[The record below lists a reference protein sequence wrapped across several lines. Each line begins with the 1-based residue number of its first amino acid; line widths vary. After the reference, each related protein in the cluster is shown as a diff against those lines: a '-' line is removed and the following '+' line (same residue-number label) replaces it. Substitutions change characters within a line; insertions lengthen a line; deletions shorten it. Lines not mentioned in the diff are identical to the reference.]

1 MEKIKRK
8 EYMKEYRKRN
18 AERMK
23 ELDRINYL
31 KRKGKLQTVNTND
44 TILRLIQARKQER
57 VINMSVHRKRRRK
70 RLQEAIKHELMTC

>member
-1 MEKIKRK
+1 MGKINRK

-23 ELDRINYL
+23 ELNRINYL
-31 KRKGKLQTVNTND
+31 KRKEKLQTVKTD
-44 TILRLIQARKQER
+44 DAILRLIQARKQER

-70 RLQEAIKHELMTC
+70 RLQEAIKHELMMC

>member
-1 MEKIKRK
+1 MQKISRK
-8 EYMKEYRKRN
+8 EYIKEYRKRN

-23 ELDRINYL
+23 ELNRINYL
-31 KRKGKLQTVNTND
+31 KRKEKLQKVKTDD

-70 RLQEAIKHELMTC
+70 RLQEAIKHELIMC

>member
-1 MEKIKRK
+1 MQKINRK

-23 ELDRINYL
+23 ELNRINYL
-31 KRKGKLQTVNTND
+31 KRKEKLQTVKTDD
-44 TILRLIQARKQER
+44 TILRFIQARKQER

-70 RLQEAIKHELMTC
+70 RLQEAIKHELMIF

>member
-23 ELDRINYL
+23 ELNRINYL
-31 KRKGKLQTVNTND
+31 KRKEKLQKVKNDD
-44 TILRLIQARKQER
+44 TILRLMLARKQER

-70 RLQEAIKHELMTC
+70 RLQEAIKHELMMC

>member
-1 MEKIKRK
+1 MQKINRK

-23 ELDRINYL
+23 ELNRINYL
-31 KRKGKLQTVNTND
+31 KRKEKLQTVKTDD
-44 TILRLIQARKQER
+44 TILRFIQARKQER

-70 RLQEAIKHELMTC
+70 RLQEAIKHELMMF

>member
-1 MEKIKRK
+1 MQKISRK

-23 ELDRINYL
+23 ELNRINYL
-31 KRKGKLQTVNTND
+31 KRKEKLQKVKTDD

-70 RLQEAIKHELMTC
+70 RLQEAIKHELMMC

>member
-1 MEKIKRK
+1 MQKISRK

-23 ELDRINYL
+23 ELNRINYL
-31 KRKGKLQTVNTND
+31 KRKEKLQKVKTDD

-70 RLQEAIKHELMTC
+70 RLQEAIKHELIMC

>member
-1 MEKIKRK
+1 MQKINRK

-23 ELDRINYL
+23 ELNRINYL
-31 KRKGKLQTVNTND
+31 KRKEKLQTVKTDD

>member
-1 MEKIKRK
+1 MSKIDRK
-8 EYMKEYRKRN
+8 EYMKEYRKQN

-23 ELDRINYL
+23 ELNRINYL
-31 KRKGKLQTVNTND
+31 KRKEKLQKVKTDD

-70 RLQEAIKHELMTC
+70 RLQEAIKHELIMC

>member
-1 MEKIKRK
+1 MQKISRK
-8 EYMKEYRKRN
+8 EYIKEYRKRN

-23 ELDRINYL
+23 ELNRINYL
-31 KRKGKLQTVNTND
+31 KRKEKLQKVKTDD

-70 RLQEAIKHELMTC
+70 RLQEAIKHELMMC

>member
-1 MEKIKRK
+1 
-8 EYMKEYRKRN
+8 MKEYRKRN

-23 ELDRINYL
+23 ELNRINYL
-31 KRKGKLQTVNTND
+31 KRKEKLQKVKTDD

-70 RLQEAIKHELMTC
+70 RLQEAIKHELIMC

>member
-23 ELDRINYL
+23 ELNRINYL
-31 KRKGKLQTVNTND
+31 KRKEKLQTVNTDD

-70 RLQEAIKHELMTC
+70 RLQEAIKHELMMC

>member
-1 MEKIKRK
+1 MEKLSRK
-8 EYMKEYRKRN
+8 EYQKEYRRQN

-23 ELDRINYL
+23 ELNRINYL
-31 KRKGKLQTVNTND
+31 KRKEKLQTVNTDD
-44 TILRLIQARKQER
+44 TILRFIQARKQER